1 MQQHINN
8 PQASEYSS
16 QSMAI
21 RLAELNNQNWSRSK
35 STSLANLRAPSR
47 MCLTFRLEPIID
59 MCSLENQLDT
69 FDTMRGAQ

>member
-8 PQASEYSS
+8 PQDSESSS

-21 RLAELNNQNWSRSK
+21 RLAELNNKTGTGENQQVLPICAHPRQ
-35 STSLANLRAPSR
+35 R
-47 MCLTFRLEPIID
+47 LTFRSEPVID

-69 FDTMRGAQ
+69 FDTMSGAQ